1 MRRSEH
7 NKRERYGSRATALL
21 ESFYW
26 QPDEKAL
33 LEIMADEFY
42 SMADARELR
51 WNKVREGVDCIILG
65 EREIAFTPETYSLF
79 VRGIREGL
87 DFEGEKIEAPE
98 EKLFSHETGKD
109 ILKELESFK
118 IR

>member
-7 NKRERYGSRATALL
+7 NKREKHGARAKSLL

-33 LEIMADEFY
+33 LEIMADEFFT
-42 SMADARELR
+42 MADARELR
-51 WNKVREGVDCIILG
+51 WNAVREGADCIILK
-65 EREIAFTPETYSLF
+65 EREIAFTPEVYSLF
-79 VRGIREGL
+79 VRGIREEL
-87 DFEGEKIEAPE
+87 NFNGEKIESPE

-109 ILKELESFK
+109 ILKQLDSFK
-118 IR
+118 IT